1 MKQTRCSN
9 FLETNHKIFTEAPV
23 VQQFAGLPHLG
34 MSAVAGGVLVPVQSG
49 GLASRGAVGVPEPGQ
64 ETRGPVCL
72 CGRRR
77 GAPWGLE
84 LGGRWRGRGQAGT
97 VTQGRA
103 VYRAQAD
110 CQGCN
115 HVSERRALR
124 IRITERVCC
133 LMDVTF

>member
-9 FLETNHKIFTEAPV
+9 FLETDHKIFTEAPV

-34 MSAVAGGVLVPVQSG
+34 MSAVAGGVLVPVQSR

-84 LGGRWRGRGQAGT
+84 LGGGGGAEDRLGQSPKAEPSTEHRQIVKDVIMCLRGELSE
-97 VTQGRA
+97 
-103 VYRAQAD
+103 YELPS
-110 CQGCN
+110 
-115 HVSERRALR
+115 VSAA
-124 IRITERVCC
+124 
-133 LMDVTF
+133 